1 MENDA
6 GNYLKRKMPLPGFIF
21 RTSTLWAIRL
31 VSFAAFHPHLGC
43 PKVET
48 LCLLH
53 GYAFTELITVL
64 GT

>member
-6 GNYLKRKMPLPGFIF
+6 GNYLKRKMPQPGFIF
-21 RTSTLWAIRL
+21 RTSTRWAIKL
-31 VSFAAFHPHLGC
+31 VSLAAFHSHLGS